1 MQARNGSTLALNLD
15 TGWVEWSALGGRR
28 FNPGRVSRYP
38 FTADRMEDKTEV
50 LAFTSNVD
58 TAFEMINQENSHVLY
73 KSVLIRISFEPRVAI
88 IHRV

>member
-1 MQARNGSTLALNLD
+1 MQARNGSTLALNID

-38 FTADRMEDKTEV
+38 FTADRMEDKIEV

-58 TAFEMINQENSHVLY
+58 TAFEVINPEKSHVLY
-73 KSVLIRISFEPRVAI
+73 KSVLIRNSGEPRVATT
-88 IHRV
+88 HRT